1 MRIPPFNPYIAIVI
15 GVIAVSTSAIFV
27 KLTDDTPAGI
37 IAFYRLFIASLIMAP
52 IIFTNYRHELRLI
65 QKKNWIYTILAGI
78 FLAIHYI
85 LWFESLQY
93 TTVLSSVVFVTTQPL
108 FIFIISFILTQE
120 RFSSGSFISFVITI
134 FGSVILIWGDFDLN
148 SITWIGNLLALAGA
162 MSMAIYLV
170 FGKQTRKDTSLMTY
184 TFIVYIVSSV
194 TLLFYNIIMGNN
206 FTGYHSFNWA
216 IFVALA
222 IIPTFFGQ
230 SLFNWALKW
239 LNNSTVSMAM
249 VFEPVGASLLA
260 YYILGENIQWYQ
272 VLGGSIVIFGLF
284 LFILSTSRK
293 TKVTISRKR
302 S

>member
-27 KLTDDTPAGI
+27 KLTDGPAGI
-37 IAFYRLFIASLIMAP
+37 IAFYRLLFASIIMAP

-65 QKKNWIYTILAGI
+65 HKKNWIFTILAGI

-85 LWFESLQY
+85 VWFESLQY
-93 TTVLSSVVFVTTQPL
+93 TSVLSSVVFVTTQPL
-108 FIFIISFILTQE
+108 FIFIIAFFLSQE
-120 RFSSGSFISFVITI
+120 RFSSGSFISLVITL
-134 FGSVILIWGDFDLN
+134 FGSVILLWGDFDLN
-148 SITWIGNLLALAGA
+148 GITLIGNLLAISGALALA
-162 MSMAIYLV
+162 VYL
-170 FGKQTRKDTSLMTY
+170 FLGQQTRKDTSLMTY
-184 TFIVYIVSSV
+184 TFVVYIIGAI
-194 TLLFYNIIMGNN
+194 TLFLYNLVMGNH
-206 FTGYHSFNWA
+206 FVGYSSFNWA
-216 IFVALA
+216 MFVALA

-249 VFEPVGASLLA
+249 VFEPVGASFLA
-260 YYILGENIQWYQ
+260 YYILGESIYWYQ